1 MNQPETTRIEI
12 NGIKLDVDL
21 RTARRVDTLQ
31 VGSRVKC
38 LVKTYSGA
46 AVYPGVVIGFEP
58 FPSKP
63 TIQIAYLD
71 MGYGSEMLKFC
82 AFNEDSKDFEIVP
95 DIDNSSLEC
104 HKADILVRFQREIEK
119 KQMEL
124 DELQQKR
131 RFFLENLGR
140 TSATSKKSP
149 SAKGTAS
156 ST

>member
-1 MNQPETTRIEI
+1 MNQPETTRVEI
-12 NGIKLDVDL
+12 NGIKLDIDL

-63 TIQIAYLD
+63 TIQVAYLD
-71 MGYGSEMLKFC
+71 MGYGSEMLKFF

-119 KQMEL
+119 KQMEVT
-124 DELQQKR
+124 ELQQKR
-131 RFFLENLGR
+131 QFFLDKFGAYFSDLAEIPLG
-140 TSATSKKSP
+140 
-149 SAKGTAS
+149 
-156 ST
+156 

>member
-1 MNQPETTRIEI
+1 MNQPETTRVEI
-12 NGIKLDVDL
+12 NGIKLDIDL
-21 RTARRVDTLQ
+21 RTARRIDTLQ

-46 AVYPGVVIGFEP
+46 VVYPGVVIGFEP

-71 MGYGSEMLKFC
+71 MGYGSEMLKFF

-104 HKADILVRFQREIEK
+104 HKADILVRFQREIDK
-119 KQMEL
+119 KQLEL
-124 DELQQKR
+124 EELQQKR
-131 RFFLENLGR
+131 QFFLDKFRAYFSDLAEI
-140 TSATSKKSP
+140 P
-149 SAKGTAS
+149 SAKGTVS
-156 ST
+156 NT